1 MDVIQPISAL
11 VHRIHGK
18 SLRAAFESNPDMMH
32 MGQNTRYLICI
43 IDLGPRTRYWVKPP
57 RFLVNIHR
65 AQQGALN
72 EVAKF
77 ALQVRRSGGKCFW
90 ATSTQ
95 ILEGKLHQ
103 FADFWKEYMLFLE
116 RRATANHAD
125 ATKGALLILAE
136 LMDIVFPDAH
146 DVE

>member
-1 MDVIQPISAL
+1 MDVIQPISVL
-11 VHRIHGK
+11 VDRIHGK
-18 SLRAAFESNPDMMH
+18 SLRQVFESNPDMMH
-32 MGQNTRYLICI
+32 MGQHTRYLICI
-43 IDLGPRTRYWVKPP
+43 MDLGSRARYWVKPP

-77 ALQVRRSGGKCFW
+77 ALQARRSGGRCFW

-95 ILEGKLHQ
+95 ILDGQLNQ
-103 FADFWKEYMLFLE
+103 FGDFWKEYMLFLE
-116 RRATANHAD
+116 RRATASHAD
-125 ATKGALLILAE
+125 AMKGALLILSE
-136 LMDIVFPDAH
+136 LMDIVCPDAH